1 MPRVP
6 VYERQVTTAPLPGA
20 RLGAQT
26 SPRTFGADVGA
37 GLGAAGEVAQKLYLE
52 EKRKAD
58 DLAVTQALGS
68 LTETETTLL
77 HDPQTGAL
85 TRRGQ
90 DAFAVHEPTL
100 AAFKDT
106 ADKLER
112 GLANDEQRY
121 QFRRAALGRRVS
133 VDRQLQQH
141 IGTERVR
148 FYDAETDA
156 FVAKEIGAGVAGF
169 RDPARVEEAIG
180 RVQGALLLHAERHGL
195 GQDWS
200 ASKLA
205 DATTK
210 IHAGVIER
218 LLANGEDLAA
228 RAYYERAKDEIA
240 GGTIANVEKALRV
253 GSVRGESQR
262 AADGI
267 VLKHRD
273 LAEALKA
280 ARAIDNPEVRDATE
294 ARVKDYFAAAK
305 AAEAER
311 RNDAFRRAHQVLEQA
326 GGNLDAV
333 PPAHLAPLD
342 PNQRHALETRS
353 RQIRE
358 GVEPVTDYAR
368 YYGLLQ
374 LAGTDETRSR
384 FLKTDLLQYR
394 HELDHG
400 KFAELARLQANLR
413 SGKVEDEVLDGY
425 RTKKQVVDDALASIK
440 IDPTPKPGTKHA
452 QTVNAFRK
460 RVDEEIVALQGQTGK
475 KATARDVQEI
485 VDRLLI
491 QGTVPGSGWIFDDR
505 KRLFEL
511 EPGEAFDVDV
521 DEIPAAERQKIEEA
535 LKRANR
541 PVTPAT
547 VLWLFKRKHL
557 QQKPAGGGAAGG
569 TDAAQ

>member
-6 VYERQVTTAPLPGA
+6 VYERQVTTQALPGV

-26 SPRTFGADVGA
+26 SPRTFGSDLGA
-37 GLGAAGEVAQKLYLE
+37 GLSAAGEVAQKLYLE

-58 DLAVTQALGS
+58 QIAVLDADRALVEYETAS
-68 LTETETTLL
+68 LY
-77 HDPQTGAL
+77 DPKSGAL
-85 TRRGQ
+85 NRRGR
-90 DAFAVHEPTL
+90 DAFGLPDEVLGGFDQT
-100 AAFKDT
+100 AAEIEKRLT
-106 ADKLER
+106 
-112 GLANDEQRY
+112 NDEQRLAFKRSAVNRRLDLNRTIQRHVAAEIKAY
-121 QFRRAALGRRVS
+121 DNQATESYLANETGAAIASGDPDRIALGLERARAAL
-133 VDRQLQQH
+133 VDHANRNGLPPEWLTQKLTAVATKVH
-141 IGTERVR
+141 GGT
-148 FYDAETDA
+148 
-156 FVAKEIGAGVAGF
+156 
-169 RDPARVEEAIG
+169 
-180 RVQGALLLHAERHGL
+180 
-195 GQDWS
+195 
-200 ASKLA
+200 
-205 DATTK
+205 
-210 IHAGVIER
+210 IER
-218 LLANGEDLAA
+218 LLASGQDRAARAWYDAHKGELAGEDLV
-228 RAYYERAKDEIA
+228 RI
-240 GGTIANVEKALRV
+240 EKALEV
-253 GSVRGESQR
+253 GTLRGESQR
-262 AADGI
+262 RADAI
-267 VLKHRD
+267 LLKHRD
-273 LAEALKA
+273 LEGAVAA
-280 ARAIDNPEVRDATE
+280 ARKVSDPQVRDETE
-294 ARVKDYFAAAK
+294 RRVKDYFATAK

-374 LAGTDETRSR
+374 LAGNDATRSR
-384 FLKTDLLQYR
+384 FIKTDLLQYR

-413 SGKVEDEVLDGY
+413 SGKAEDEVLDGY

-452 QTVNAFRK
+452 QTVNA
-460 RVDEEIVALQGQTGK
+460 
-475 KATARDVQEI
+475 RDVQEI

-511 EPGEAFDVDV
+511 SPGEGFAVDV
-521 DEIPAAERQKIEEA
+521 DEIPAAERQKIEDA
-535 LKRANR
+535 LRRNNR

-547 VLWLFKRKHL
+547 VVELFRRKHL
-557 QQKPAGGGAAGG
+557 QQPKPVGSGAIGGS
-569 TDAAQ
+569 DATQ